1 MKDILWSHEVHINYI
16 LLYIHTYIHTSY
28 IHTYTSVARFI
39 DQKIHAYKNKNNTG
53 ILSITLLEGQD
64 VFAYAN
70 SEPGVT
76 FLVAVITSVV
86 GS

>member
-1 MKDILWSHEVHINYI
+1 MACSERTVF
-16 LLYIHTYIHTSY
+16 TMVTVAS
-28 IHTYTSVARFI
+28 SVARII
-39 DQKIHAYKNKNNTG
+39 DQQIHAYKNKNNTG